1 MENEEARWRDFGA
14 LVAKLTRGEDLTR
27 EEARDCWRQIC
38 EEEQTDLQQG
48 GFIGALKA
56 KGETPEEVA
65 GTFEAL
71 YEHDTL
77 KVSVDTPE
85 PLIDN
90 CGTGAD
96 TLKTFNIST
105 GAAILGAA
113 CGLYVVRHAA
123 RAISSNCGAID
134 VVEALGVNVEQAPD
148 VPKQSIEKAGI
159 CAWNAFLPTVH
170 PKTLA
175 RVLSQ
180 IRWGSAINLVGP
192 LLNPTMPTYKVMGV
206 PTQEMIDI
214 EVRTLRELGFKRAF
228 VMHGLAD
235 DIPDKGMDEVSTLG
249 PTHVAE
255 LSEEGEITTCT
266 IAPADFG
273 IERAKYEDV
282 ASTPDVNEGALKLLR
297 VLTGKDQGACR
308 DIVCLNAAPLLY
320 VMGKAKDLRQGLD
333 MARAAIDDGRAV
345 AKLRDWVTWQN
356 HKPEDGLPTLDKLL
370 QQI

>member
-1 MENEEARWRDFGA
+1 
-14 LVAKLTRGEDLTR
+14 
-27 EEARDCWRQIC
+27 
-38 EEEQTDLQQG
+38 
-48 GFIGALKA
+48 
-56 KGETPEEVA
+56 
-65 GTFEAL
+65 
-71 YEHDTL
+71 
-77 KVSVDTPE
+77 
-85 PLIDN
+85 LIDN

-148 VPKQSIEKAGI
+148 LPKQSIEKAGI
-159 CAWNAFLPTVH
+159 CTWNAFLPTVH

-180 IRWGSAINLVGP
+180 IRFGSAINLVGP

-206 PTQEMIDI
+206 PTRDMIDI
-214 EVRTLRELGFKRAF
+214 EVRTLREIGFKRAF

-249 PTHVAE
+249 TTHIAE
-255 LSEEGEITTCT
+255 LTEDGQIETCT
-266 IAPADFG
+266 IEPGDFG
-273 IERAKYEDV
+273 IDKASYEDI
-282 ASTPDVNEGALKLLR
+282 ASTRNVAEGALKLLR
-297 VLTGKDQGACR
+297 VLTGAEQGAAR

-320 VMGKAKDLRQGLD
+320 VRGMAKNLQEGLD

-356 HKPEDGLPTLDKLL
+356 QKPEDGLPTLDKLME
-370 QQI
+370 QA